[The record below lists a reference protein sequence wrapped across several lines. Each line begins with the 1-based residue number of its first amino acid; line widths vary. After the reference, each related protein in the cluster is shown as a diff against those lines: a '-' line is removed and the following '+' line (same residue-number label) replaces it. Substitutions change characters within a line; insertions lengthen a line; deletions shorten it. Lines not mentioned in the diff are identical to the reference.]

1 MLFSKNLI
9 KNLSQTIS
17 VCNYRTQLGK
27 ALGIII
33 LLALDPQTKVT
44 TLGILLLQMLQR
56 ATPMSLIVE
65 CREIGYTVLHRAT
78 HNQFGNYQ
86 AVGFGHDTS
95 IYCAWGMF
103 G

>member
-1 MLFSKNLI
+1 MLFSENLI
-9 KNLSQTIS
+9 KNLSQTIF

-33 LLALDPQTKVT
+33 LLTLDPQAKVT

-56 ATPMSLIVE
+56 ATPVPLIVE
-65 CREIGYTVLHRAT
+65 RREIGNAVLHRAT

-95 IYCAWGMF
+95 IYRAWGML